1 MAPETHLHKE
11 QVDKGLKMVIIDGLA
26 SEVVVCLTSGVF
38 LVAVALLLGASNFQ
52 IGLLAAFPTLT
63 NLAQLLSIIWMRY
76 YPNRRL
82 ITVSSVFLARLPLI
96 IVAIMLYLPDKSS
109 IYLLMLCMFVH
120 YFFSSVGGAGWNSWI
135 KDLVPEDQLGS
146 YFSKRSRYMQIVNI
160 ILSLFVAVLADY
172 VQANMPDN
180 MFALYAFYFAT
191 AGLIGLIGTFFL
203 SRAPEPYSSMSEG
216 NLLQLLVLPLKN
228 VNFRRLLIF
237 NAAWTFSINLA
248 IPFFIVFMLKSLGL
262 SMTVVIFLTVVSQLF
277 SVLTLYQ
284 WGRLSDR
291 YSNKSIIMLSAP
303 IYIVCILLWIFVG
316 IYSRNILNL
325 GLLFIIHV
333 FTGISTA
340 GINLALTNIGLKLA
354 PKQDAV
360 VFISMK
366 NIVSSLFA
374 ALGPIIGGILVDIFD
389 ERELRITIE
398 WISPELQSAGKLL
411 YLHEWNF
418 LFLFASLMAFISM
431 RLLGRVKENGEVGHM
446 LVKRIMKT
454 RFKSGMKEALII
466 GNIITWHNQIKAI
479 IQRRY
484 KTATPEESS

>member
-1 MAPETHLHKE
+1 
-11 QVDKGLKMVIIDGLA
+11 
-26 SEVVVCLTSGVF
+26 
-38 LVAVALLLGASNFQ
+38 
-52 IGLLAAFPTLT
+52 
-63 NLAQLLSIIWMRY
+63 
-76 YPNRRL
+76 
-82 ITVSSVFLARLPLI
+82 
-96 IVAIMLYLPDKSS
+96 
-109 IYLLMLCMFVH
+109 
-120 YFFSSVGGAGWNSWI
+120 
-135 KDLVPEDQLGS
+135 
-146 YFSKRSRYMQIVNI
+146 
-160 ILSLFVAVLADY
+160 
-172 VQANMPDN
+172 
-180 MFALYAFYFAT
+180 
-191 AGLIGLIGTFFL
+191 
-203 SRAPEPYSSMSEG
+203 
-216 NLLQLLVLPLKN
+216 
-228 VNFRRLLIF
+228 
-237 NAAWTFSINLA
+237 
-248 IPFFIVFMLKSLGL
+248 
-262 SMTVVIFLTVVSQLF
+262 
-277 SVLTLYQ
+277 Q

-389 ERELRITIE
+389 ERELRITVE

-431 RLLGRVKENGEVGHM
+431 RFLGRVEENGEVGHM
-446 LVKRIMKT
+446 LVRRIMKT

-479 IQRRY
+479 IQRKQ
-484 KTATPEESS
+484 KTTPSEKSI